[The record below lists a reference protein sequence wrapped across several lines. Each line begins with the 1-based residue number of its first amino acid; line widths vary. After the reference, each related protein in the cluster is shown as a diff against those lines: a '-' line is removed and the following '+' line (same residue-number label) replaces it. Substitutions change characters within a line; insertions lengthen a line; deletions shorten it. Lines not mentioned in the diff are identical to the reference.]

1 MKFIRVSSLVFLSM
15 NMDAPSTGLTRLLS
29 LVYPYHTLL
38 YYVSDVNIIFFR
50 SFRQKYLQS
59 GGHDPKIIAGYSD
72 LEYRLRSYSDYPW
85 SKNSPEP
92 LRQARCLYFYIFC
105 FFTFCV
111 YV

>member
-1 MKFIRVSSLVFLSM
+1 VGLSIHILDQLKLIRMQRIMKFIRVSPLVFPSM
-15 NMDAPSTGLTRLLS
+15 
-29 LVYPYHTLL
+29 
-38 YYVSDVNIIFFR
+38 NIIFFR

-59 GGHDPKIIAGYSD
+59 GGHDPRIIAGYSD
-72 LEYRLRSYSDYPW
+72 LEYKLRSYGDYPW